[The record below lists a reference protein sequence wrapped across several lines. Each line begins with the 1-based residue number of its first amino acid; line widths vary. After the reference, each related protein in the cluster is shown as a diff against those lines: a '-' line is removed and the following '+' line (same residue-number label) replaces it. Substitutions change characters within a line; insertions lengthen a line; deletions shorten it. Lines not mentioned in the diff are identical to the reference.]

1 MSQQVEY
8 QDPILTPGKLRKIV
22 QNLPGKTKDQHTEY
36 EYQCDADTFENEIN
50 EFFKY
55 TEVTVQLQEYRKLY
69 EKEYNGGIMRRQD
82 IVLLLD
88 QLELS
93 DQESRLKA
101 SKLLV
106 YIALGS
112 FTMNKKESNQDRI
125 QKLMEHANLLIE
137 CGAFNI
143 FYQKLQQSLDN
154 WFELDLYLTLLYV
167 LLESQRYQYPSKP
180 SKKFKLDLVTLE
192 PNLIGFLLSLV
203 AKLREK
209 LNTSF
214 PVKKVILLLWKSLL
228 FMSGG
233 LESIKESTQAF
244 KESFG
249 LSTNPNIISK
259 STPQDLHLFQTQ
271 VTDKYPGYIAPK
283 FPIDISSP
291 LTLHASNTLSQAMGY
306 ANATNQ
312 IELLYQTLFPPKSSV
327 NGTSVFLANKK
338 SNHQVQHYFMYPSHV
353 SPTLILPLTHQGSG
367 VPESIKEAGQVF
379 EKHMHTSLSNYQ
391 IIQERSKAIQRWKL
405 IEETKDDNYKIE
417 LQDDDSIDLLEKIY
431 ANVIPDFQNIIIV
444 LLKLLLTSVNTSN
457 NNQGDVKEKLNTPEN
472 ITLEYLEEVD
482 LVRNR
487 EVYSKAISGILLLLL
502 KWTKASHVLKFEYI
516 SQLLVDSGCLLLI
529 LKIIGL
535 QEITDLVK
543 AQTDIPYYAFFDY
556 NINRD
561 PDSIEP
567 LPISVTNRRNMF
579 WAINYLRV
587 LQMLTKH
594 KTHRVMLL
602 AQYKSSAILKRMLK
616 ISHPVLELYTLK
628 LLKSQVPYLGR
639 KWRSQNMRIIS
650 AIYLN
655 CYTVLKDDWISKINF
670 DEDLEEG
677 KMQEHNLRILTYT
690 YNGERYL
697 PSLLPLHDEVN
708 TEKGFT
714 PTGPGFSGF
723 HRYDINNLT
732 DEEEFDQVFL
742 KDYKVWLESETFYND
757 TEEEIMTGTQV
768 DTPDA
773 ASTPYPFNTPDT
785 ISHQQLTL
793 EINKLYIQQLN
804 QQFKPTHST
813 VSTDTWE
820 SPPTPRK
827 SLTPLARYQGQQGVV
842 ERTDDEEYV
851 QDAEDFMY
859 QLMQVEDTTVKKW
872 NDLQP
877 AETKYR
883 YILFDDELYYSP
895 DTATSEDDDSQYS
908 GTRG

>member
-8 QDPILTPGKLRKIV
+8 QDPILTPGNLRKIV
-22 QNLPGKTKDQHTEY
+22 QNLPGKAKDQHTEY
-36 EYQCDADTFENEIN
+36 EYHCDADTFENEIN

-69 EKEYNGGIMRRQD
+69 EKKYNGGTMRRQD

-125 QKLMEHANLLIE
+125 QKLMENANLLIE

-143 FYQKLQQSLDN
+143 FYQKLQQSLDS
-154 WFELDLYLTLLYV
+154 WIELDLYLGLLYV
-167 LLESQRYQYPSKP
+167 LLESQRDQYPSKS

-192 PNLIGFLLSLV
+192 PNLTGFLLSLV

-233 LESIKESTQAF
+233 LEGIKESNLIY
-244 KESFG
+244 KKSFG

-271 VTDKYPGYIAPK
+271 ITDKYPGYIAPG

-291 LTLHASNTLSQAMGY
+291 LTLHASSALSQAMGY
-306 ANATNQ
+306 TNATNQ
-312 IELLYQTLFPPKSSV
+312 IELLYQTLFPPKSSSV

-338 SNHQVQHYFMYPSHV
+338 SNHQVQQYFMYPSHV
-353 SPTLILPLTHQGSG
+353 SPTFALPLTHQGSS

-391 IIQERSKAIQRWKL
+391 IIQERSKGIQKWKL
-405 IEETKDDNYKIE
+405 IEETKDDHYKIE

-431 ANVIPDFQNIIIV
+431 ARIFGYFYLPIV
-444 LLKLLLTSVNTSN
+444 LLLTSVNTSN
-457 NNQGDVKEKLNTPEN
+457 NNQDDVKEKINTPEN
-472 ITLEYLEEVD
+472 ITLEHLEEVD
-482 LVRNR
+482 FIRNR

-502 KWTKASHVLKFEYI
+502 KWTKSSHVLKFEYI

-543 AQTDIPYYAFFDY
+543 AQTDVPYYSFFDY

-561 PDSIEP
+561 PNSIES
-567 LPISVTNRRNMF
+567 LPTSVTNRRNMF

-594 KTHRVMLL
+594 KIHRVMLL

-639 KWRSQNMRIIS
+639 KWRSRKENMRIIS

-677 KMQEHNLRILTYT
+677 KMQEHNLRILTCT
-690 YNGERYL
+690 YNGERYM

-708 TEKGFT
+708 TEKGCT

-723 HRYDINNLT
+723 DRYDINNLSD
-732 DEEEFDQVFL
+732 DEEELDQVFL
-742 KDYKVWLESETFYND
+742 KDYKVWLESEKFYNG
-757 TEEEIMTGTQV
+757 TEEEIVTDTQV
-768 DTPDA
+768 DTPA
-773 ASTPYPFNTPDT
+773 AISTPYPFHTPDT
-785 ISHQQLTL
+785 ISHQQLTQ
-793 EINKLYIQQLN
+793 EINKLYLQQLD
-804 QQFKPTHST
+804 QQFQST

-820 SPPTPRK
+820 SPPTPSK
-827 SLTPLARYQGQQGVV
+827 LLTPLTTSRYQAEQ
-842 ERTDDEEYV
+842 RTDDEEYV
-851 QDAEDFMY
+851 QDAEDLMY

-895 DTATSEDDDSQYS
+895 DIAATTSEDDDNSQYS